1 MNLRALLLVSI
12 QIFFVDSVRKGPS
25 PATILDCSRPNSNGL
40 YVRGCSSKF
49 MRCYNGKQYDY
60 TCPKKLKFNV
70 ETAKCEQR
78 RQVIACINN
87 MDDNQVVVKADE
99 PFDCSKK
106 KDGVYGSGKCST
118 TYYHC
123 SRGHS
128 SEMLCPAGL
137 YYNDKLKGCDDVDSV
152 DECDVLTALRGKYIE
167 RNLRYGG
174 GGGGGMLG
182 GGGVFGGGTRI
193 MSLNRAKGRGHRG
206 GKNRR
211 TRHAL

>member
-1 MNLRALLLVSI
+1 TKILK
-12 QIFFVDSVRKGPS
+12 IFWPEKFHQFF
-25 PATILDCSRPNSNGL
+25 TCS
-40 YVRGCSSKF
+40 
-49 MRCYNGKQYDY
+49 
-60 TCPKKLKFNV
+60 
-70 ETAKCEQR
+70 
-78 RQVIACINN
+78 
-87 MDDNQVVVKADE
+87 E

-152 DECDVLTALRGKYIE
+152 DECDVLTALRGFDERRESHLGEEGKYIE

-174 GGGGGMLG
+174 GGGGMLG
-182 GGGVFGGGTRI
+182 GSGVFGGGTRI
-193 MSLNRAKGRGHRG
+193 MSLNRAKGKGHRG